1 LINQKQQLIDIEI
14 ESGLDFIISH
24 FEEPLYPRKISTFKS
39 NHKQFLVR
47 SRQEIVDSF
56 IESNQVDCK
65 INAYPSLVEYKGIQR
80 YKPDFLFIDLDKN
93 NFKTN
98 SRSFELALYNTLKNI
113 KNKLKG
119 YPTVLFTGGGYH
131 IYQPVYIPTAL
142 EYITEFSKFDRPS
155 EQFLRFAKDFLSNE
169 KADKQN
175 NPSFR
180 SCLLRI
186 PGSINSKY
194 DTKVKI
200 IKKWNEIRAPITL
213 DLLEEFRSYS
223 IQKKIDQINQ
233 RQKILKERRNIININ
248 VNTNEYFAWI
258 EKLLKTP
265 IPDFRKLVIDLVL
278 SPYLINVRKLSYEE
292 SYKIIKEWLDKCN
305 DIKKLDNYR
314 NFEYRINYALT
325 NSYKK
330 QIPPMSIITLKTNYK
345 DLYLLLEQKERIGE
359 RSKKGGKD

>member
-1 LINQKQQLIDIEI
+1 MINQKQQLTDIEKI
-14 ESGLDFIISH
+14 ESGLDFITSH
-24 FEEPLYPRKISTFKS
+24 FEEPLFPRKISTFKS
-39 NHKQFLVR
+39 NNKQFLTR
-47 SRQEIVDSF
+47 SRQEIIDSF
-56 IESNQVDCK
+56 LESDLVDYK

-93 NFKTN
+93 NFKTDK
-98 SRSFELALYNTLKNI
+98 SFELTLYNTLKNI
-113 KNKLKG
+113 KNKLNG

-155 EQFLRFAKDFLSNE
+155 EQFLRFAKDFLSNG

-186 PGSINSKY
+186 PGSVNSKY
-194 DTKVKI
+194 NTKVI
-200 IKKWNEIRAPITL
+200 IIQEWNRIRVPIAL
-213 DLLEEFRSYS
+213 DLLEEFRIYS
-223 IQKKIDQINQ
+223 IQKKIDQIVK
-233 RQKILKERRNIININ
+233 RQKIWKERSKNKKNID
-248 VNTNEYFAWI
+248 VNANDEYFAWI
-258 EKLLKTP
+258 DKLLQTP

-305 DIKKLDNYR
+305 DIKKTRQL
-314 NFEYRINYALT
+314 
-325 NSYKK
+325 
-330 QIPPMSIITLKTNYK
+330 
-345 DLYLLLEQKERIGE
+345 
-359 RSKKGGKD
+359 

>member
-1 LINQKQQLIDIEI
+1 MDIEI
-14 ESGLDFIISH
+14 KTGLDFLISH
-24 FEEPLYPRKISTFKS
+24 FEEPLFPRKISTFKS
-39 NHKQFLVR
+39 NNKQFLTR
-47 SRQEIVDSF
+47 SRQEILDSF
-56 IESNQVDCK
+56 IESNSVDCK
-65 INAYPSLVEYKGIQR
+65 INAYPYLIEYKGVQR

-93 NFKTN
+93 NFKTDK
-98 SRSFELALYNTLKNI
+98 SFELALYNTLKNI
-113 KNKLKG
+113 KNKLNG

-155 EQFLRFAKDFLSNE
+155 EQFLRFAKDFLSNG

-194 DTKVKI
+194 DNKVKI
-200 IKKWNEIRAPITL
+200 IQKWNGIRSPVTL
-213 DLLEEFRSYS
+213 DLLEEFRIYL
-223 IQKKIDQINQ
+223 IQKKIDQIVQ
-233 RQKILKERRNIININ
+233 RQKIWKERSKNKKNIN
-248 VNTNEYFAWI
+248 VNSNDQYYFAWI
-258 EKLLKTP
+258 ERLLQTP
-265 IPDFRKLVIDLVL
+265 IPDYRKLVIDLVL
-278 SPYLINVRKLSYEE
+278 SPYLINVRKLPYEE

-305 DIKKLDNYR
+305 DMKKLDNYR

-325 NSYKK
+325 NSLKK

-345 DLYLLLEQKERIGE
+345 DLYYLLEQKERTDI
-359 RSKKGGKD
+359 KK

>member
-1 LINQKQQLIDIEI
+1 MDIEI
-14 ESGLDFIISH
+14 KTGLDFLISH
-24 FEEPLYPRKISTFKS
+24 FEEPLFPRKISTFKS
-39 NHKQFLVR
+39 NNKQFLTR
-47 SRQEIVDSF
+47 SSQEILDSF
-56 IESNQVDCK
+56 IESNSVDCK
-65 INAYPSLVEYKGIQR
+65 INAYPYLIEYKGVQR

-93 NFKTN
+93 NFKTDK
-98 SRSFELALYNTLKNI
+98 SFELALYNTLKNI
-113 KNKLKG
+113 KNKLNG

-155 EQFLRFAKDFLSNE
+155 EQFLRFAKDFLSNG
-169 KADKQN
+169 KADKHN

-186 PGSINSKY
+186 PGSVNSKY
-194 DTKVKI
+194 NAKI
-200 IKKWNEIRAPITL
+200 IIIQEWNRIRVPIAL
-213 DLLEEFRSYS
+213 DLLEEFRIYS
-223 IQKKIDQINQ
+223 IQKKIDQIVK
-233 RQKILKERRNIININ
+233 RQKIWKERSKNKKNID
-248 VNTNEYFAWI
+248 VNANDEYFAWI
-258 EKLLKTP
+258 EKLLRTP

-305 DIKKLDNYR
+305 DTKKLDNYR

-325 NSYKK
+325 NSLKK

-345 DLYLLLEQKERIGE
+345 DLYYLLEQKERTDI
-359 RSKKGGKD
+359 KK

>member
-1 LINQKQQLIDIEI
+1 MIKQKQQLTDIEI
-14 ESGLDFIISH
+14 ESGLDFLISH
-24 FEEPLYPRKISTFKS
+24 FEEPLFPRKISTFKS
-39 NHKQFLVR
+39 NNKQFLTR
-47 SRQEIVDSF
+47 SRQEIIDSF
-56 IESNQVDCK
+56 IESNSDCK
-65 INAYPSLVEYKGIQR
+65 INAYPHLIEYKGIQR
-80 YKPDFLFIDLDKN
+80 HKPDFLFIDLDKN
-93 NFKTN
+93 NFKTDK
-98 SRSFELALYNTLKNI
+98 SFELPLYNTLQNI

-131 IYQPVYIPTAL
+131 VYQSVYIPLAL

-155 EQFLRFAKDFLSNE
+155 EQFLRFAKDFLSNG
-169 KADKQN
+169 KADQQN

-194 DTKVKI
+194 NTKVKI
-200 IKKWNEIRAPITL
+200 IQKWNGIRAPITL
-213 DLLEEFRSYS
+213 DLLEEFRVHL
-223 IQKKIDQINQ
+223 IQKKIDQIVQ
-233 RQKILKERRNIININ
+233 RRKIWKERSNKKNIN
-248 VNTNEYFAWI
+248 VNANEYFAWI
-258 EKLLKTP
+258 ERLLRTP

-278 SPYLINVRKLSYEE
+278 SPYLINVRKLPYEE

-305 DIKKLDNYR
+305 DIKKLDKYR

-345 DLYLLLEQKERIGE
+345 DLYFLLEQKKGRERGE
-359 RSKKGGKD
+359 